1 MILKSYII
9 EQNIDL
15 LRKNKVNLL
24 YGENDG
30 IKDDI
35 KTEIKNKKGEAEI
48 INLFQE
54 EVLKNSKVL
63 FNHIENLSLFSLKK
77 IIFIHEVTDKLYKDI
92 NELTKH
98 KLENI
103 EVYLYTGVLEKR
115 SKLRSYFEKEKNIGI
130 VACYQD
136 NERTLSNYIRNKLKG
151 LTGLTQEIIN
161 IIIYNSNLN
170 RKSIKNELSK
180 IKIFFGKNKIEK
192 KEVLQILNI
201 SSNKEFGQI
210 RDAALLGDK
219 MKVNRLIG
227 EIEFTNEDTHSYLN
241 QIAARLSKLNEI
253 QSLNQNINDLEIAV
267 ESLSPK
273 VFWKDK
279 PVYINQLKNW
289 DKTKLEATLFKIS
302 ELELFMK
309 KNSSIRNDILIKD
322 LIVRL
327 CNQATNSA

>member
-103 EVYLYTGVLEKR
+103 EVYLYTVVL
-115 SKLRSYFEKEKNIGI
+115 
-130 VACYQD
+130 
-136 NERTLSNYIRNKLKG
+136 
-151 LTGLTQEIIN
+151 
-161 IIIYNSNLN
+161 
-170 RKSIKNELSK
+170 
-180 IKIFFGKNKIEK
+180 
-192 KEVLQILNI
+192 
-201 SSNKEFGQI
+201 
-210 RDAALLGDK
+210 
-219 MKVNRLIG
+219 
-227 EIEFTNEDTHSYLN
+227 
-241 QIAARLSKLNEI
+241 
-253 QSLNQNINDLEIAV
+253 
-267 ESLSPK
+267 
-273 VFWKDK
+273 
-279 PVYINQLKNW
+279 
-289 DKTKLEATLFKIS
+289 
-302 ELELFMK
+302 
-309 KNSSIRNDILIKD
+309 
-322 LIVRL
+322 
-327 CNQATNSA
+327 